1 MVLLKTVIIFYE
13 HVSREYDA
21 CVNLKTEIEK
31 QSDVEVFIYS
41 FQFQVLDSYLLSLKR
56 KIDMIVIPYAYK
68 ESSILPIAALINKT
82 PKPYILNL
90 HHEQIGGEFNEHR
103 LFPVDDYTKNH
114 IIHLVWTNWFK
125 EKLIKE
131 GINENLIYVTG
142 NIRTDILINNPQTVS
157 KEKLAGEFNIDPL
170 KRWILLCESGTA
182 VLSTNR
188 IDDLANR
195 DYYKN
200 GGYKRENLIL
210 RNHEN
215 KKAFDETLLDMSNL
229 GDSFFDKYEIIYRAH
244 PGTSFTKNIDNRI
257 KVIDKYTIYDWFNV
271 VDLNISR
278 LSTSL
283 FESEMCNV
291 ATLRYN
297 PTDYPKVLQT
307 FGLENYRELR
317 SLSLIDDNLIELA
330 KQDLKGKQVYD
341 KYLGIA
347 DGLSTKRVSGV
358 MADLLNLS
366 NKYYP
371 RNAIK
376 IKYHKF
382 LIRKILSNIISR
394 LIFIYKLKSLGKLS
408 NSSSVSKND
417 IPPSWN

>member
-1 MVLLKTVIIFYE
+1 
-13 HVSREYDA
+13 
-21 CVNLKTEIEK
+21 
-31 QSDVEVFIYS
+31 
-41 FQFQVLDSYLLSLKR
+41 
-56 KIDMIVIPYAYK
+56 
-68 ESSILPIAALINKT
+68 
-82 PKPYILNL
+82 
-90 HHEQIGGEFNEHR
+90 
-103 LFPVDDYTKNH
+103 
-114 IIHLVWTNWFK
+114 
-125 EKLIKE
+125 
-131 GINENLIYVTG
+131 
-142 NIRTDILINNPQTVS
+142 
-157 KEKLAGEFNIDPL
+157 
-170 KRWILLCESGTA
+170 
-182 VLSTNR
+182 
-188 IDDLANR
+188 
-195 DYYKN
+195 
-200 GGYKRENLIL
+200 
-210 RNHEN
+210 
-215 KKAFDETLLDMSNL
+215 
-229 GDSFFDKYEIIYRAH
+229 
-244 PGTSFTKNIDNRI
+244 
-257 KVIDKYTIYDWFNV
+257 
-271 VDLNISR
+271 
-278 LSTSL
+278 
-283 FESEMCNV
+283 MCNV